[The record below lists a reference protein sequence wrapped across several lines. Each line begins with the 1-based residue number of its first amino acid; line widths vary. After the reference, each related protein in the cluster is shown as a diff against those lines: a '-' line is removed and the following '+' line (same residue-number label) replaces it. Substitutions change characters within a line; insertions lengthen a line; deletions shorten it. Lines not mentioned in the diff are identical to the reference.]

1 MSPQVIILF
10 LEPEKTRIPVN
21 FCPGPETR
29 IPANLLPGPES
40 GPKGDRTRPRGG
52 PNTELGGGD
61 PKIPARTFIYS
72 ARR

>member
-40 GPKGDRTRPRGG
+40 GPVEALIDSIVDVAAT
-52 PNTELGGGD
+52 
-61 PKIPARTFIYS
+61 
-72 ARR
+72 